1 MQSSLVNIE
10 FSIKRAH
17 VAWPGEGGATPLTL
31 TKGIQFVQS
40 SEVYSVSPWWALSRR
55 QTIKQ
60 A

>member
-1 MQSSLVNIE
+1 MQSSLVNVE

-17 VAWPGEGGATPLTL
+17 VAWPGEGGAHHLTN
-31 TKGIQFVQS
+31 GIQFVQS
-40 SEVYSVSPWWALSRR
+40 SEVYSVSAWWALSRR